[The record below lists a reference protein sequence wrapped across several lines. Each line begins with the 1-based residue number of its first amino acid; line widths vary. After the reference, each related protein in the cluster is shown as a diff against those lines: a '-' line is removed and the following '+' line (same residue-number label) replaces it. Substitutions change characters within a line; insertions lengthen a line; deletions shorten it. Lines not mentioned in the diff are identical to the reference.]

1 MPANVDSRM
10 IIFLMNYC
18 YSVFKNVM
26 NEIYLQIGA
35 LFKTKNGYN
44 FQARVWTCFSDD
56 YNYSVSVGEAGA

>member
-1 MPANVDSRM
+1 
-10 IIFLMNYC
+10 
-18 YSVFKNVM
+18 M